1 MFDDPKAL
9 TSSNWNDIHN
19 WLTFLWI
26 YFPLVITFAFSM
38 LVAHAFIPSL
48 VSTRHLP
55 PSANKIKTPLTVVAL
70 GVLAAAVVLMVLAIN
85 ATLDVEKFWDRYL
98 I

>member
-1 MFDDPKAL
+1 
-9 TSSNWNDIHN
+9 
-19 WLTFLWI
+19 
-26 YFPLVITFAFSM
+26 M

-55 PSANKIKTPLTVVAL
+55 PSANKVKTPLTVFAV
-70 GVLAAAVVLMVLAIN
+70 GVLAAAVVFMVLAIN
-85 ATLDVEKFWDRYL
+85 ATLDVEKIWDRYL